1 MSNYRFPFSNTRT
14 FAEVYHEPID
24 PVDDSRTDFTYFQW
38 FYDNCGVPD
47 RLLTSTSPD
56 TTYDNYQLD
65 TIYFLLMSRF
75 ANDHIKISDEQRFK
89 LEVCS
94 RIMQYAPQWQRLM
107 ALQDKM
113 LKLTDD
119 DLKYGHTTIYNHAMH
134 PDTDPTTQ
142 TIDEL
147 DYIDDQNVTK
157 MKRDGLDAE
166 AIADLPERIRV
177 NSNKKLP
184 NYSQIA
190 KVEIQETPF
199 EKTPKMSIKRFLY
212 K

>member
-14 FAEVYHEPID
+14 FAEIYHEPID
-24 PVDDSRTDFTYFQW
+24 PVDDSRTDYTYFEW
-38 FYDNCGVPD
+38 FYQNCGVPN
-47 RLLTSTSPD
+47 RLLSSTSPD
-56 TTYDNYQLD
+56 TTYDKYQLN

-94 RIMQYAPQWQRLM
+94 RIMQYGPQWQRLM

-157 MKRDGLDAE
+157 MKRDGLDAYSRLLPWLDDKATTDFLKHFE
-166 AIADLPERIRV
+166 NLFVVVVYGPSDLYIE
-177 NSNKKLP
+177 
-184 NYSQIA
+184 
-190 KVEIQETPF
+190 EE
-199 EKTPKMSIKRFLY
+199 
-212 K
+212 